1 MSSTLIP
8 VGGFV
13 LLFVLMLARV
23 PIGFAMAIAGVAG
36 FWVLNGTWPA
46 LNLLM
51 NSPFA
56 TMSDYSLSVIP
67 LFILMGVFASRGG
80 MSQELFRAG
89 KAWLGHLPGGA
100 AVSTIAACGGFAA
113 INGSSVATAATM
125 STVALPEMRKQGYAP
140 GLAAGTI
147 AVGGTLGIM
156 IPPSGAMLIYAI
168 LTEQD
173 VGQLFAA
180 GILPGLLGM
189 LMYVVVIAIIAR
201 RSPALFPQGNR
212 ASWSERFAS
221 LRGIWA
227 VFALF
232 GLVVATLYGGF
243 VTVTEAASVGCLGA
257 LLIGVLRK
265 RLSAADT
272 LACLIEALRTSSAIF
287 VVAIGSFIFGY
298 FLTVT
303 QAAQAMTDWLVHLPI
318 GPYGVLTLILV
329 AYIIMGALMDELAMI
344 LLTVPIVFPA
354 IVQLGFDPIWFGVII
369 VMVMTLGMVM
379 PPVGI
384 NVFVINSIA
393 RDIPLT
399 HIYRG
404 VMPFVLA
411 DLLRLALLVAFPV
424 ISLALPQMIK

>member
-1 MSSTLIP
+1 MSSTFIP

-201 RSPALFPQGNR
+201 HSPALFPQGDR

>member
-1 MSSTLIP
+1 MSSTLVP

-23 PIGFAMAIAGVAG
+23 PIGFAMAIAGVVG

-125 STVALPEMRKQGYAP
+125 STVALPEMRKQGYEP

-156 IPPSGAMLIYAI
+156 IPPSGAMLIYGI

-201 RSPALFPQGNR
+201 RSPALFPPGDR
-212 ASWSERFAS
+212 APWSERFAS

-265 RLSAADT
+265 RLNAADT

-404 VMPFVLA
+404 VMPFVVA

-424 ISLALPQMIK
+424 ISLALPQMMK

>member
-1 MSSTLIP
+1 MSDTL
-8 VGGFV
+8 VTFGGFV
-13 LLFVLMLARV
+13 LMFLLMLARV
-23 PIGFAMAIAGVAG
+23 PIGFSMAIAGIAG
-36 FWVLNGTWPA
+36 FWVLNGAWPA

-80 MSQELFRAG
+80 MSSELFRAG
-89 KAWLGHLPGGA
+89 KAWLGHLPGGT

-125 STVALPEMRKQGYAP
+125 STVALPEMRRQGYDP
-140 GLAAGTI
+140 GLAAGTV

-156 IPPSGAMLIYAI
+156 IPPSGAMLIYGI

-173 VGQLFAA
+173 VGKLFVA

-189 LMYVVVIAIIAR
+189 AMYAVVVVIIAKF
-201 RSPALFPQGNR
+201 SPNLFPTGVR
-212 ASWSERFAS
+212 SSWSERFAS
-221 LRGIWA
+221 LQGIWA
-227 VFALF
+227 VFLLF
-232 GLVVATLYGGF
+232 GLVVLALYGGF
-243 VTVTEAASVGCLGA
+243 VTITEAAAVGCFGAFMIGA
-257 LLIGVLRK
+257 LRG
-265 RLSAADT
+265 RLSLRET
-272 LACLIEALRTSSAIF
+272 LACLVESLRTSASIF

-303 QAAQAMTDWLVHLPI
+303 QATQSMTNWLVHLPI
-318 GPYGVLTLILV
+318 GPYGVLWLILFC
-329 AYIIMGALMDELAMI
+329 YIILGALMDELAMI

-399 HIYRG
+399 RIYRG
-404 VMPFVLA
+404 VMPFVIS
-411 DLLRLALLVAFPV
+411 DLVRLALLVAFPA
-424 ISLALPQMIK
+424 ISLFLPQTMK